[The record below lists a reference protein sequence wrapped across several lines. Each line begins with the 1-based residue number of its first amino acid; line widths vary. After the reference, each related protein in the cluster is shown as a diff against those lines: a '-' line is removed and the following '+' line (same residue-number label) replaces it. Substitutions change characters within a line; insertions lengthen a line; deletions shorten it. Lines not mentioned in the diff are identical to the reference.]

1 MVATQIPVSTSSS
14 TIQQL
19 QKQPS
24 STIHHPVIFQAQTF
38 QNTIERPT
46 VDRPS
51 SFGKFERQSHGGQPK
66 TTKKEINGKS
76 SAFGENPRTVTT
88 TNSSFLPGQRK
99 KKHLNNTDPTDGL
112 TQIPCSYKGCQV

>member
-1 MVATQIPVSTSSS
+1 VVATQIPVSTSSS

-51 SFGKFERQSHGGQPK
+51 SFGKIERQSHGGQPK

-76 SAFGENPRTVTT
+76 AAFGATT
-88 TNSSFLPGQRK
+88 DSSFLPGQRK
-99 KKHLNNTDPTDGL
+99 KKHLNNTDSTDGL